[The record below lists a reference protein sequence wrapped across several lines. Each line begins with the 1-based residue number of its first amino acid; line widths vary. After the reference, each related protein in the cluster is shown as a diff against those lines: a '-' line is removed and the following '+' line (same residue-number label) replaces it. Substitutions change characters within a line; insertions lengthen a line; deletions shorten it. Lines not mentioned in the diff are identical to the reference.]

1 MQNGQMRAKVLPIMS
16 YDISCLLVSIA
27 GITNFLRQL
36 LQVTILCWVMSKKCK
51 HLELYTLNLEGVIKG
66 IWTSA

>member
-1 MQNGQMRAKVLPIMS
+1 MSAKELPTIS

-27 GITNFLRQL
+27 GITNFLWQL
-36 LQVTILCWVMSKKCK
+36 LQVTILCWVMSEKCE
-51 HLELYTLNLEGVIKG
+51 HLQIYTPNLEGVIKG